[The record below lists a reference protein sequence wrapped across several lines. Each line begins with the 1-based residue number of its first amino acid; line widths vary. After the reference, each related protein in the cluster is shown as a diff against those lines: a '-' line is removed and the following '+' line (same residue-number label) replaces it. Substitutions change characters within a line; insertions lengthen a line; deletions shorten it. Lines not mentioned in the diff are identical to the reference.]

1 MQRHETKMPLD
12 IPMEKGARIEI
23 PSWDT
28 GLRRELEGRGF
39 FMESG
44 TLQTYVMRRDFRDG
58 FLMLEPLFG
67 TSFAG
72 RPVAPIT

>member
-1 MQRHETKMPLD
+1 MTSEQEV
-12 IPMEKGARIEI
+12 PMEIGATIEI
-23 PSWDT
+23 PSCNRE
-28 GLRRELEGRGF
+28 LRRELEGRGF